1 MPGTTDSEQGTL
13 TVSQASARL
22 AMSAHTLRYYERAG
36 LMRPVPRA
44 RNGHRRYTSDDLKR
58 LFFLHTLRQTGMPIR
73 FVRQFARG
81 ASEPAATRAMRV
93 DLLRA
98 HRATL
103 AATIDRLG
111 ASLALVDEKLQQLG
125 KR

>member
-1 MPGTTDSEQGTL
+1 MQGRSDGEQNTL

-36 LMRPVPRA
+36 LMRPVQRA
-44 RNGHRRYTSDDLKR
+44 RNGHRRYTSEDLKR
-58 LFFLHTLRQTGMPIR
+58 LLLLHTLRQTGMPIR

-81 ASEPAATRAMRV
+81 ASEPAATRTLRL
-93 DLLRA
+93 DLLRV
-98 HRATL
+98 HRAKL
-103 AATIDRLG
+103 SATIDQLNAALG
-111 ASLALVDEKLQQLG
+111 LVDEKLRQLG